1 MTGGFW
7 LQLRNEASATHQ
19 VPRLSR
25 FMPCVRE
32 GPCRARAGS
41 GGLEEYCYRVGWML
55 FQVFRGNSVSFG
67 VEVPKVFR
75 YTGSRVFLGV
85 YIGDELLLAI

>member
-1 MTGGFW
+1 
-7 LQLRNEASATHQ
+7 
-19 VPRLSR
+19 
-25 FMPCVRE
+25 
-32 GPCRARAGS
+32 
-41 GGLEEYCYRVGWML
+41 ML

-67 VEVPKVFR
+67 VEVPNVFR